1 MTRDWKMEE
10 GLTTEEAILEANRC
24 LSCKNPR
31 CETGCPTSM
40 RIRDF
45 IKEMKN
51 NNLEGAYDIIQEC
64 SSLPYICS
72 IVCPHERQCIGHCI
86 LGIKGKP
93 INCGGLERYVVEH
106 VNKPLSV
113 EKVCQKR
120 VAIIGAG
127 PAGVSC
133 AKELAEKGCQ
143 VDIYE
148 ATHYFGGV
156 MAYGIPSYRLDKS
169 KVDRIQNELRDL
181 GVKIH
186 YNYKLKESEILEL
199 KKTYDAVF
207 IATGLTKSKKLG
219 IPKENLPGVYD
230 ALEYLR
236 LVNSEIKYQD
246 GVMPVLKGVT
256 VVLGAG
262 NVAMDAA
269 RSAARG
275 GSKVYVVYRRS
286 RQEAPA
292 TKHEIA
298 CAEAEGVTFQFL
310 NSPVEILGEE
320 KVTGIRVELMELG
333 EPDASGRRRPV
344 GTKQYKDIPCDNVI
358 SAIGQD
364 PEDIYDSGQLST
376 DHRYLVCDDLKTN
389 VEGIYAGGD
398 IVLGAKTVV
407 EAMVCGRKVA
417 KMILDD
423 QVS

>member
-1 MTRDWKMEE
+1 M
-10 GLTTEEAILEANRC
+10 
-24 LSCKNPR
+24 
-31 CETGCPTSM
+31 
-40 RIRDF
+40 
-45 IKEMKN
+45 
-51 NNLEGAYDIIQEC
+51 Y
-64 SSLPYICS
+64 
-72 IVCPHERQCIGHCI
+72 
-86 LGIKGKP
+86 
-93 INCGGLERYVVEH
+93 
-106 VNKPLSV
+106 
-113 EKVCQKR
+113 KR
-120 VAIIGAG
+120 
-127 PAGVSC
+127 
-133 AKELAEKGCQ
+133 E
-143 VDIYE
+143 
-148 ATHYFGGV
+148 
-156 MAYGIPSYRLDKS
+156 
-169 KVDRIQNELRDL
+169 
-181 GVKIH
+181 
-186 YNYKLKESEILEL
+186 
-199 KKTYDAVF
+199 
-207 IATGLTKSKKLG
+207 
-219 IPKENLPGVYD
+219 
-230 ALEYLR
+230 
-236 LVNSEIKYQD
+236 
-246 GVMPVLKGVT
+246 
-256 VVLGAG
+256 GAG

-376 DHRYLVCDDLKTN
+376 DHKYLVCDDLKTN